1 MKIVFLTKSG
11 HAPTKKF
18 TERLLQENIRTT
30 PGEEIIALAGIAY
43 MDPRVLRAGIRKGKV
58 DHVFVI
64 TPLAFPLAAYQ
75 LADIFGPALAEHGEA
90 LERAKKGQTAW
101 DVAARFIREKKEN

>member
-11 HAPTKKF
+11 HAPTKNF
-18 TERLLQENIRTT
+18 TERLLRENVKAV
-30 PGEEIIALAGIAY
+30 PGEEITTLAGTAY
-43 MDPRVLRAGIRKGKV
+43 MDPRVLRAGIRKGEV

-64 TPLAFPLAAYQ
+64 TPLAFPPAAYQ
-75 LADIFGPALAEHGEA
+75 LADIFGPALAEYGKA

-101 DVAARFIREKKEN
+101 DVAARFIREKK